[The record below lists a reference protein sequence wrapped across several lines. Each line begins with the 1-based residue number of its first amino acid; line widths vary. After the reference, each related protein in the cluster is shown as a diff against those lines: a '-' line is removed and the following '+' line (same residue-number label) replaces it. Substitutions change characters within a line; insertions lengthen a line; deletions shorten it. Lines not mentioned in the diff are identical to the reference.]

1 MSGLDSKG
9 RITVLKYSLSNSQDL
24 FTQYQQLLG
33 TQAGPITN
41 SQIMTSKVVDLQ
53 NRLTDITGQVDTLNT
68 EFNDRASENEK
79 STAETLGLVLKQ
91 DWIFLIFFVSY
102 ALLSLVIMI
111 YVIIYTEQKVV
122 GAFMVFLSSTII
134 GIMMGGLLKYFA

>member
-1 MSGLDSKG
+1 
-9 RITVLKYSLSNSQDL
+9 
-24 FTQYQQLLG
+24 
-33 TQAGPITN
+33 
-41 SQIMTSKVVDLQ
+41 MTSKVVDLQ